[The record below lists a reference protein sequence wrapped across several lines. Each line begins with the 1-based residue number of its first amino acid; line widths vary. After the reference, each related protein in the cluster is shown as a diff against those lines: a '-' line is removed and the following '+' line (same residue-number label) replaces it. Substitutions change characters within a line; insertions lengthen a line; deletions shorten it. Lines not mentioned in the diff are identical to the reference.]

1 MYYCKNNNINYYQYN
16 SKHSYKSGHKLKK
29 IDFWKISTEI
39 FSYLFSTILL
49 GLFLIFGYL
58 YLTKQSSIL
67 SNQIKYVLSVNPTF
81 YSTKY
86 PSYLVKSQKTP
97 LKKEEIARID
107 KILTPCTN
115 SDKKLQRL
123 ERKDKV
129 DKVRTITVK
138 RGDTLYTLAERAY
151 GDASYYRLIFDANP
165 KKLKSKRDLHIGQI
179 LRIPF

>member
-16 SKHSYKSGHKLKK
+16 SKYSCENSRKFKK
-29 IDFWKISTEI
+29 IDFWKISAEL
-39 FSYLFSTILL
+39 FSYLFSTIFL

-67 SNQIKYVLSVNPTF
+67 SNQIKYVLSINPTF

-86 PSYLVKSQKTP
+86 PSYLVKSQKIP

-107 KILTPCTN
+107 KILTPCIN
-115 SDKKLQRL
+115 IDKKLPIPDK
-123 ERKDKV
+123 KDKL